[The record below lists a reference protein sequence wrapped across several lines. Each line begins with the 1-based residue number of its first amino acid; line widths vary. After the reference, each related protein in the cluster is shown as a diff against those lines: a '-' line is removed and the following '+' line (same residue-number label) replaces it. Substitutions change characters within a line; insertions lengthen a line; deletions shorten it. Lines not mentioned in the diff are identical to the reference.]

1 MLMGTSLII
10 LSGNQIIYGLSWKL
24 NTILANGWLN
34 SEVLVQDSLSTCV
47 VYPKINKKY
56 NSFHPCPTTDRSN
69 QFGMTHIFCH
79 IKKNYFNILFHISL
93 NMNK

>member
-34 SEVLVQDSLSTCV
+34 GEVLVQDSLSTCV
-47 VYPKINKKY
+47 VCPKINKKH
-56 NSFHPCPTTDRSN
+56 NSFHPYPTADRSN
-69 QFGMTHIFCH
+69 QFGMTHIFLSH
-79 IKKNYFNILFHISL
+79 SKKLL
-93 NMNK
+93 